1 MPATEDR
8 PGGWS
13 LAVAP
18 LLAAAAGLLLL
29 LAHPPFHL
37 WWTTLLAPGA
47 LVLALHRDPRR
58 AGRLGALAG
67 LVCFGP
73 MLTWIILPAGY
84 LAWTLLVATQVG
96 FLAVLGVLVR
106 PWLRSRWLPLV
117 TAVLWVGMDAW
128 RSIFPLGGFEWGA
141 IAYAHVDGSWMLPVA
156 RVLGGRGLTL
166 FSVLLSVA
174 LVEVVRRARVA
185 IRERGEVPIERGLA
199 ATNVAVGLLVGGL
212 LLSVMITVEPPP
224 EVDRLDVLAVQGN
237 DIRHF
242 ERQVDEP
249 SFRITSQMRDET
261 VAATADGPPPDLTVW
276 PEASVDTDPY
286 ADRAAR
292 FLPLLE
298 EAATRSRHLLAG
310 VNLDG
315 PDPASGFYR
324 TQILLDRDA
333 EVVDRYDKRAVVPF
347 GEYVPLRRWLGW
359 FPPLRQIPR
368 DILPAPGPDDVRI
381 DGISLAVLICFET
394 LFGDVARDNIMVGD
408 DPAGVLISATTDASF
423 GLSAEPAQH
432 LAQSRLRAVETG
444 RWVVHAALSGSS
456 AFVAP
461 DGTTEQD
468 TALFERATIRRDVP
482 VVAGTT
488 PFLVLGDL
496 LGTGGRVLLLAAL
509 GWVLAGWWRRRD
521 RPGDAA
527 DGPPVGAPL
536 PGRRP
541 SAGRPDPDRPVG
553 SRGRRAAAGSRPPA
567 R

>member
-1 MPATEDR
+1 VPTAERR
-8 PGGWS
+8 PRGWS
-13 LAVAP
+13 LALAP
-18 LLAAAAGLLLL
+18 LLAAVAGLLLL

-37 WWTTLLAPGA
+37 WWTTLLAPGV
-47 LVLALHRDPRR
+47 LVLSLHRDPRR
-58 AGRLGALAG
+58 AGRLAALAG
-67 LVCFGP
+67 LTCFGP

-84 LAWTLLVATQVG
+84 LAWALLVATQVG
-96 FLAVLGVLVR
+96 FLAVLGLLLR
-106 PWLRSRWLPLV
+106 PWLGSRWLPLAA
-117 TAVLWVGMDAW
+117 AVLWVGMDAW

-141 IAYAHVDGSWMLPVA
+141 IAYAHVEGSWMLPVA

-174 LVEVVRRARVA
+174 LVEVVRRGRVA
-185 IRERGEVPIERGLA
+185 VRDRGEVPIERGLA
-199 ATNVAVGLLVGGL
+199 ATNVPVALLVGGL

-242 ERQVDEP
+242 ERQVDDA

-261 VAATADGPPPDLTVW
+261 VAATEEGPPPDLTVW

-286 ADRAAR
+286 SDRGAR

-298 EAATRSRHLLAG
+298 ESATRSRYLLAG

-315 PDPASGFYR
+315 PDPAAGFYR
-324 TQILLDRDA
+324 TQILLDQDA

-347 GEYVPLRRWLGW
+347 GEYVPMRRWLEW

-368 DILPAPGPDDVRI
+368 DILPAPEPDDVRI
-381 DGISLAVLICFET
+381 DGTSLAVLICFET
-394 LFGDVARDNIMVGD
+394 LFGDVARDNINVGD
-408 DPAGVLISATTDASF
+408 DPAGMVISATTDASF

-468 TALFERATIRRDVP
+468 TPLFERATIRRDVP
-482 VVAGTT
+482 VVEATT

-496 LGTGGRVLLLAAL
+496 LGTGGRVVLLAAL
-509 GWVLAGWWRRRD
+509 GWVLVGWWRRRD
-521 RPGDAA
+521 RPGDATA
-527 DGPPVGAPL
+527 ETSVD
-536 PGRRP
+536 
-541 SAGRPDPDRPVG
+541 
-553 SRGRRAAAGSRPPA
+553 RPPA
-567 R
+567 EVQRSAGSGERDRLEEPRRGRAVAGPRRPAR